1 MKIIKYGEG
10 YPMQIVCTEC
20 RSILEI
26 EPGDISSQ
34 TTSLGVAQSTIKQK
48 ILQYIICPVCGEM
61 NVVKD
66 EIMKYTVSK

>member
-10 YPMQIVCTEC
+10 YPMQIGCTEC
-20 RSILEI
+20 RSVLEI
-26 EPGDISSQ
+26 EPGDILSQ

-48 ILQYIICPVCGEM
+48 ILQYIICPVCGET

-66 EIMKYTVSK
+66 EIMEYTVSK